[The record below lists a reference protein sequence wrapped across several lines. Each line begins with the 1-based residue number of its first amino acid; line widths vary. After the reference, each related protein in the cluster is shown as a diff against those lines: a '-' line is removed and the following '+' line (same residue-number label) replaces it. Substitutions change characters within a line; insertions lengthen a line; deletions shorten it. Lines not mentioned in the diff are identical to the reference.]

1 MTPGALN
8 QARRRDRRI
17 TALERRSSLTPAERR
32 ELQHLTEARDHM
44 WRRLMSRIDRH
55 TAALRRL
62 ETYADEIG
70 LRGANRRSK

>member
-1 MTPGALN
+1 MSPGALN

-17 TALERRSSLTPAERR
+17 AALERLPCPTPAERR
-32 ELQHLTEARDHM
+32 ELQHLVEARDHM
-44 WRRLMSRIDRH
+44 WRRLMPRIASH

-70 LRGANRRSK
+70 LRGATSRSK